1 MEQISGAFYINLDRR
16 LDRRKEI
23 EAELGNLG
31 VAYERFPAIKT
42 IPGCIGCALS
52 HLAVLKEARSRGYKN
67 VLIFE
72 DDFMPLVSKEEF
84 WETLTKGLQEAPD
97 YDVIM
102 LGYAIN
108 KSEPWLHGETLQKVF
123 DAQAGSGYLV
133 NEKFYDTLIST
144 WDTGLA
150 QLIKTGEHWKYSCD
164 VSWKPLQPRA
174 NWYAFTKRLG
184 KQRASF
190 ADTGTSPFWA
200 DYKNA

>member
-31 VAYERFPAIKT
+31 VPYERFPAIKT

-97 YDVIM
+97 
-102 LGYAIN
+102 
-108 KSEPWLHGETLQKVF
+108 
-123 DAQAGSGYLV
+123 
-133 NEKFYDTLIST
+133 
-144 WDTGLA
+144 
-150 QLIKTGEHWKYSCD
+150 
-164 VSWKPLQPRA
+164 
-174 NWYAFTKRLG
+174 
-184 KQRASF
+184 
-190 ADTGTSPFWA
+190 
-200 DYKNA
+200 